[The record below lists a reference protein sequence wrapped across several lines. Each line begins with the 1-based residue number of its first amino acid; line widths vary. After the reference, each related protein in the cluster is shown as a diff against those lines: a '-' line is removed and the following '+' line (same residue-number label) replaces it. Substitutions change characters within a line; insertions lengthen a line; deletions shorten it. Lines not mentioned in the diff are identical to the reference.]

1 MADTIGSLLV
11 RCRDLPAKPRVAWVL
26 AAVAFVMLGLLQPLA
41 GTSFAQDAMSSPAPE
56 DDAPLDISRGQWR
69 ERVAEAKRRAR
80 QFVLEHRGRSTFDTP
95 SMADQEQIASER
107 VLNDGSLEPG
117 DIVSTNK
124 GLFVFK
130 GRSDQ
135 ERRESDMI
143 ALPSR

>member
-1 MADTIGSLLV
+1 
-11 RCRDLPAKPRVAWVL
+11 
-26 AAVAFVMLGLLQPLA
+26 
-41 GTSFAQDAMSSPAPE
+41 
-56 DDAPLDISRGQWR
+56 
-69 ERVAEAKRRAR
+69 
-80 QFVLEHRGRSTFDTP
+80 
-95 SMADQEQIASER
+95 MADQEQIASER

-135 ERRESDMI
+135 ERRESDFI

>member
-1 MADTIGSLLV
+1 
-11 RCRDLPAKPRVAWVL
+11 
-26 AAVAFVMLGLLQPLA
+26 
-41 GTSFAQDAMSSPAPE
+41 MSSPAPE

-135 ERRESDMI
+135 ERRGSDFI